1 VASALPIMSLIS
13 ILALGLLL
21 GVRHATDAD
30 HVLAVTTLV
39 TRRPTTGAALRLG
52 ALWGLGHGLTLLLV
66 GGTIILLGLVV
77 PPWLGL
83 SLELG
88 VAMMLIALGVFNL
101 RRAARDASRHAA
113 RAPFSHGSAVHH
125 RAVHHR
131 AVHDATPT
139 LRCVAIGVVHG
150 LAGSAAVA
158 LLVLSTIRQAGWAF
172 VYLALFGAGTI
183 MGMMLLTTAISVP
196 LAAAARR
203 FGSVERLLGSVAGA
217 LSVAF
222 GLFLVYQIGFVDGLF
237 GIDPSLVPR

>member
-1 VASALPIMSLIS
+1 MSLIS

-21 GVRHATDAD
+21 GIRHATDAD

-52 ALWGLGHGLTLLLV
+52 ALWGVGHGLTLLLV
-66 GGTIILLGLVV
+66 GGAIILLGLAV
-77 PPWLGL
+77 PTWLGL

-88 VAMMLIALGVFNL
+88 VAVMLIALGAFNL
-101 RRAARDASRHAA
+101 RRASRHAHRHA
-113 RAPFSHGSAVHH
+113 LYASAE
-125 RAVHHR
+125 RGGD
-131 AVHDATPT
+131 HDPAGHDAATPT
-139 LRCVAIGVVHG
+139 LRCLAVGVVHG

-183 MGMMLLTTAISVP
+183 AGMMLLTTAISVP
-196 LAAAARR
+196 LAAAVRR
-203 FGSVERLLGSVAGA
+203 FGSLERLLGSLAGA

-237 GIDPSLVPR
+237 GIDPSHTAR

>member
-1 VASALPIMSLIS
+1 MSLIS

-21 GVRHATDAD
+21 GIRHATDAD

-52 ALWGLGHGLTLLLV
+52 ALWGVGHGLTLLLV
-66 GGTIILLGLVV
+66 GGAIILLGLVV

-88 VAMMLIALGVFNL
+88 VAVMLIVLGAFNL
-101 RRAARDASRHAA
+101 RRASRDASRPGMHVAGA
-113 RAPFSHGSAVHH
+113 HGGGPHDRHH
-125 RAVHHR
+125 EVEHGQ
-131 AVHDATPT
+131 ATPS
-139 LRCVAIGVVHG
+139 LRCLAVGVMHG

-158 LLVLSTIRQAGWAF
+158 LLVMSTIRQAGWAF

-183 MGMMLLTTAISVP
+183 AGMMLLTTAISVP

-203 FGSVERLLGSVAGA
+203 CGSLERLLGNVAGA
-217 LSVAF
+217 SSVAF

-237 GIDPSLVPR
+237 DVAPGTIGR